1 MGSYFHLDLFTN
13 KFRLQ
18 LAWIRSYASN
28 NVAFDPR
35 RFASKDSSCVSIHIC
50 TKYGMHIYIRDVRA
64 ALRIIMSAL
73 FPENPIYVQYMIS
86 VYRRLKN
93 QLI

>member
-1 MGSYFHLDLFTN
+1 
-13 KFRLQ
+13 
-18 LAWIRSYASN
+18 
-28 NVAFDPR
+28 
-35 RFASKDSSCVSIHIC
+35 
-50 TKYGMHIYIRDVRA
+50 MHIYIRDVRA